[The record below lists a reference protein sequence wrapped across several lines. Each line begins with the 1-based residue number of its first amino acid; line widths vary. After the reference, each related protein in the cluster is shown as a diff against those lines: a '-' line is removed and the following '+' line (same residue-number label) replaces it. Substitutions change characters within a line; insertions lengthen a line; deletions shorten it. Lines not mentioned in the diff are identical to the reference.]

1 MAPGYYWAKNT
12 FKQDLEG
19 ESEAAASH
27 VYPRKGQRWVTHVG
41 ADLLAHLRTTQGHNS
56 SSNYQILFQLLWVPS
71 QMCIQLHSKSHWLYH
86 IGHVN
91 IETGGDERQLW
102 VPVWV
107 PVLPPVWQMWVPV
120 WPYGLQFIVSGS
132 GLSLLSPTSWTAF
145 FPDCWLRHTSTS
157 CPTSVTETT
166 HINLHFHQLPYLYNK
181 SLFSI
186 THDNS
191 ASLAEPWL
199 IHYSY
204 PKWTP
209 ASLLK

>member
-1 MAPGYYWAKNT
+1 MHIVSQTSSRESNGEVSCVALFNLLSWNNVSHSPFPCMAPGYYWAKNT

-86 IGHVN
+86 IGHLN

-107 PVLPPVWQMWVPV
+107 PVLPPV
-120 WPYGLQFIVSGS
+120 
-132 GLSLLSPTSWTAF
+132 
-145 FPDCWLRHTSTS
+145 
-157 CPTSVTETT
+157 
-166 HINLHFHQLPYLYNK
+166 
-181 SLFSI
+181 
-186 THDNS
+186 
-191 ASLAEPWL
+191 
-199 IHYSY
+199 
-204 PKWTP
+204 
-209 ASLLK
+209 